1 VAASYDVIVVGAGPA
16 GLITAWKAAEKG
28 LKVLLVEKKSS
39 PAEAVRTTGN
49 AFKNRSPINGEMV
62 SVSKKN
68 DRAVIHFH
76 NSNFDIEYSGRL
88 IDAYDRYSFSNSGYC
103 VQASRSDYPQQ
114 YFYDMSVL
122 QGDLLKKAL
131 QAGADIMTGCLA
143 IGAENEKTRMRLH
156 IKHHDTQS
164 VFSASRLIAA
174 DGLNSRLAESMGLN
188 KQRPVMVRGP
198 VLEMVYKGVDFPYP
212 PGFAFIVGSDMK
224 GGDGFM
230 FAYPHAA
237 EENAYAVMV
246 NCRFPAAKCLDRIK
260 HFTTKSKFASWFAH
274 ARHIHSTAAMV
285 TVRPPIK
292 KPVIGNVLF
301 IGDAAAYGETLVAGA
316 MFCGFHA
323 ADAVCRELAG
333 DNGFDWYCDLW
344 ASNFDFVAN
353 PQKQKDYTKILRLY
367 GSLPD
372 DDLDF
377 LFRLSQERGPIDM
390 TGQGKG
396 ANEYSGGNVMID
408 YFLGFSEVKGEL
420 RSRLQDMRNS

>member
-1 VAASYDVIVVGAGPA
+1 MAADYDVIVAGAGPA

-28 LKVLLVEKKSS
+28 LKVLLVEKKSN

-49 AFKNRSPINGEMV
+49 AFRNRSPINGEMV
-62 SVSKKN
+62 SVSKK
-68 DRAVIHFH
+68 DGAAVIHFH
-76 NSNFDIEYSGRL
+76 TSNFDVPYSGRL

-103 VQASRSDYPQQ
+103 MRTSRSACPQQ

-122 QGDLLKKAL
+122 QEGLLNKAL
-131 QAGADIMTGCLA
+131 GAGADILAGCLA
-143 IGAENEKTRMRLH
+143 VGAENEKNRVRLQ
-156 IKHHDTQS
+156 IKRHGTQS

-174 DGLNSRLAESMGLN
+174 DGLNSRLAECMGLN
-188 KQRPVMVRGP
+188 EQRPVMLRGP
-198 VLEMVYKGVDFPYP
+198 VLEMVYQGVEFPYP
-212 PGFAFIVGSDMK
+212 PGFAFILGSDMK

-230 FAYPHAA
+230 FVYPHAA
-237 EENAYAVMV
+237 AENACAVMV

-285 TVRPPIK
+285 TVRPPMK

-333 DNGFDWYCDLW
+333 DNGFEWYCDLW
-344 ASNFDFVAN
+344 AANFDFVGN

-372 DDLDF
+372 ADLDF

-390 TGQGKG
+390 TGQEKG
-396 ANEYSGGNVMID
+396 SNEYNGGNVMID